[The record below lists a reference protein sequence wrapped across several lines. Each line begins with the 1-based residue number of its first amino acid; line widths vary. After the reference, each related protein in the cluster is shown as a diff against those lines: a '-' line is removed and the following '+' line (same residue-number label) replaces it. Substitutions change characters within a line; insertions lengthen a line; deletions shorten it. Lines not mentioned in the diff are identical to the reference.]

1 MFEFETGIIIWTS
14 ISFAVLVF
22 LMYRYALPPLITV
35 LKERE
40 QLIAGSLTDAETRQ
54 KESQA
59 VLASARERLTET
71 DRIAQKIITDA
82 KRETEAIKK
91 EARLNSEKEAAT
103 FLAAAKEEL
112 VQEQKQIV
120 SQLKEQTA
128 DLVILAAQKILNQKI
143 DQDAN
148 RRLIDEAIKECRN

>member
-1 MFEFETGIIIWTS
+1 MFELETGIIIWTG
-14 ISFAVLVF
+14 ISFALLVF
-22 LMYRYALPPLITV
+22 LMYRFALPPLIAV

-40 QLIAGSLTDAETRQ
+40 QLIAGSLADAETRQ

-59 VLASARERLTET
+59 ILASAQEKLADTE
-71 DRIAQKIITDA
+71 RIAQKIITDA
-82 KRETEAIKK
+82 KHETEATRK

-112 VQEQKQIV
+112 VREQKQIV
-120 SQLKEQTA
+120 AQLKEQTA

-143 DQDAN
+143 DRDAN

>member
-91 EARLNSEKEAAT
+91 EARLNSEKEATT

>member
-71 DRIAQKIITDA
+71 DRIVQKIITDA

-91 EARLNSEKEAAT
+91 EARLNSEKEATT